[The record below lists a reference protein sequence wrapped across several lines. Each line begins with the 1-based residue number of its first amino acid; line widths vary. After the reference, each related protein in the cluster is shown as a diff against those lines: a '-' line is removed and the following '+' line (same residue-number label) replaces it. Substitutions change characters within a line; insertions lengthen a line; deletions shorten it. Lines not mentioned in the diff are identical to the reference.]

1 MGNTVEMAGGDINSL
16 SANFDPQTSQSNWAI
31 QNNALDHSINL
42 TSQFTFVII
51 LIFQFSFP
59 DREDRQQRRRRFLS
73 CSGLGAAEEASAFYD
88 ITNGAAT
95 TTTTTTN
102 SSDNNNEEDSLD
114 RGSKQQQQQLQ
125 QQQQQQT
132 PFLLLDCGCCSGQM
146 SMGTNRRFLL
156 NEYPPDGSQV

>member
-1 MGNTVEMAGGDINSL
+1 
-16 SANFDPQTSQSNWAI
+16 
-31 QNNALDHSINL
+31 
-42 TSQFTFVII
+42 
-51 LIFQFSFP
+51 
-59 DREDRQQRRRRFLS
+59 LS

-102 SSDNNNEEDSLD
+102 SSDNNNDEETVD
-114 RGSKQQQQQLQ
+114 RGGKQ

-146 SMGTNRRFLL
+146 SMGINRRFLL
-156 NEYPPDGSQV
+156 NEYPPDGSQVIILKFLNSLEKGPKMIT